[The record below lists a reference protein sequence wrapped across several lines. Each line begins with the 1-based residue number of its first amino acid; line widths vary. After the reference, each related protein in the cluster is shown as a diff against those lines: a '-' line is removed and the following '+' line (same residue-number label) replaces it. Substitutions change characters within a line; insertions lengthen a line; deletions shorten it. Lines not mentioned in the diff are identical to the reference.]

1 MKAQADKHR
10 QERTFAV
17 GDWVYMKLQ
26 PYAQMSIHRRSNHKL
41 SYRFFGPFLV
51 LQRVGKVAYK
61 LQLPES
67 SKIHPVVHVS
77 QLKKAIP
84 LGAQVSSDGELNVIS
99 TLSTLVHA
107 QVLDTCLHK
116 VGNKAVQY
124 GLVQWDHLLKTWAT
138 SENMK
143 TIPRVMAHILA
154 CYILM

>member
-1 MKAQADKHR
+1 MKTQADKHR

-26 PYAQMSIHRRSNHKL
+26 PYAQMSVSRRNNHKL
-41 SYRFFGPFLV
+41 SYKFFGPFLV
-51 LQRVGKVAYK
+51 LQKIGKVAYK

-84 LGAQVSSDGELNVIS
+84 PGAQVSADDELNAIY
-99 TLSTLVHA
+99 TFSTLVAA

-124 GLVQWDHLLKTWAT
+124 GLVQWANLPKTWT
-138 SENMK
+138 TWENMK
-143 TIPRVMAHILA
+143 TIPSE
-154 CYILM
+154 